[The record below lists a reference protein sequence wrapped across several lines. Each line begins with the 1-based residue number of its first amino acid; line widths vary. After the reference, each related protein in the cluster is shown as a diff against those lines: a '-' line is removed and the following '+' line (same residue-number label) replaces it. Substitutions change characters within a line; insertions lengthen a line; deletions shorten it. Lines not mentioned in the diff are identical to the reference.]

1 MTLRIVGAVLL
12 AYLLGSIP
20 TSYLVVRAVK
30 GIDLRKTGSGN
41 LGATNLFRTLGWA
54 YALPVALF
62 DMAKGAIPVMLLGP
76 WAGLGYGG
84 SVLLGLVAVVG
95 HVFSVFMRFKGG
107 KGVATGGGVVLGLA
121 PGAFVLSLA
130 VWAIIVKLSGYVSLG
145 SVIAAFLLP
154 IAAWFLAPSH
164 RDLVPW
170 LALLCLMVIWL
181 HRANIARLIKGTENR
196 FGRKMPTPPPGAA

>member
-1 MTLRIVGAVLL
+1 MTWRIVGAVLL

-30 GIDLRKTGSGN
+30 GVDLRKIGSGN
-41 LGATNLFRTLGWA
+41 LGATNLYRTLGWA
-54 YALPVALF
+54 YAVPVALF
-62 DMAKGAIPVMLLGP
+62 DMAKGSIPVMLLGP

-121 PGAFVLSLA
+121 PGAFVVSLA

-181 HRANIARLIKGTENR
+181 HRANIARLVKGTESR

>member
-1 MTLRIVGAVLL
+1 VTLRIVVAVLL
-12 AYLLGSIP
+12 AYLFGSIP

-30 GIDLRKTGSGN
+30 GVDLRSTGSGN
-41 LGATNLFRTLGWA
+41 LGATNLFRMLGWR
-54 YALPVALF
+54 YAVPVALF
-62 DMAKGAIPVMLLGP
+62 DMAKGTLPVLLLGP

-84 SVLLGLVAVVG
+84 RIGLGLVAVVG

-121 PGAFVLSLA
+121 PWAFIVSLA

-145 SVIAAFLLP
+145 SVVAAFVLP
-154 IAAWFLAPSH
+154 IAAWFLTPSRH
-164 RDLVPW
+164 DLVPW

-181 HRANIARLIKGTENR
+181 HRANIGRLLKGTENR
-196 FGRKMPTPPPGAA
+196 FGRKLPAPPPGSA